1 MKKKRNKNKR
11 KRRRFITSIPKPK
24 EDVFSPWVGNII
36 PMLGQQYRLDQLKND
51 SPVNEVFYTSNYD
64 KFKIMEDNR
73 EVNKKHVG
81 ELIENIRT
89 AGQLQPIIINEK
101 NEIIDGQRRF
111 RCCKLLGIPVMYL
124 VSRKTT
130 IKDVLMINTS
140 QKSWTSLD
148 YLRAYSHTNHWN
160 YIEYRKISK
169 FKDDHNIK
177 FDIILFLLYGQPM
190 QQNSGK
196 GLKDFK
202 MGNFKVEN
210 LEKAQRQASQLL
222 KLSVFVP
229 NLVRIAKFC
238 KAWLRVS
245 IIEDFSLTLGYKQL
259 ETNSKKFDK
268 CQNQRDWDEA
278 MVKAYNHN
286 LKQPHKRISILKDGF
301 N

>member
-11 KRRRFITSIPKPK
+11 NRRKIITSIPKRA
-24 EDVFSPWVGNII
+24 DVFTPWVGNIV

-51 SPVNEVFYTSNYD
+51 SSIRKVLYTSDYD
-64 KFKIMEDNR
+64 MFKIMPDNR
-73 EVNKKHVG
+73 EINTKHVG
-81 ELIENIRT
+81 ELIENIRA

-111 RCCKLLGIPVMYL
+111 KCCKLLGIPVMYL
-124 VSRKTT
+124 VSDNTT

-140 QKSWTSLD
+140 QKSWSSLD

-160 YIEYRKISK
+160 YVEYKKIK
-169 FKDDHNIK
+169 TFREDYTIK

-190 QQNSGK
+190 QNNSGK
-196 GLKDFK
+196 GLKAFK
-202 MGNFKVEN
+202 MGDFKVEN

-229 NLVRIAKFC
+229 NLVKIAKFC

-245 IIEDFSLTLGYKQL
+245 VVEDFSLTLGYKQL

-286 LKQPHKRISILKDGF
+286 LKGPHKRISILKDGF

>member
-1 MKKKRNKNKR
+1 MRKKRNKNKS
-11 KRRRFITSIPKPK
+11 KRRRNITSVPKPT
-24 EDVFSPWVGNII
+24 DVFTPWVGNIV
-36 PMLGQQYRLDQLKND
+36 PMLGQQFRMDELKND
-51 SPVNEVFYTSNYD
+51 SPIRKVLYTSDYD
-64 KFKIMEDNR
+64 MFKIMPDNR
-73 EVNKKHVG
+73 EINTKHVG
-81 ELIENIRT
+81 ELIENIRA

-124 VSRKTT
+124 VSEKTT

-140 QKSWTSLD
+140 QKSWSSLD
-148 YLRAYSHTNHWN
+148 YLKAYSHTNHWN
-160 YIEYRKISK
+160 SAEYKKILT
-169 FKDDHNIK
+169 FKEDYNIK
-177 FDIILFLLYGQPM
+177 FDIVLFLLYGQPLVH
-190 QQNSGK
+190 NAGK
-196 GLKDFK
+196 GLKAFK
-202 MGNFKVEN
+202 MGDFKVEN

-222 KLSVFVP
+222 KIKAFAP
-229 NLVRIAKFC
+229 NLVNIAKFC

-245 IIEDFSLTLGYKQL
+245 VVEDFSLTLGYKQM
-259 ETNSKKFDK
+259 ESNTKKFDK